1 MNFWQRLTYF
11 GGGFL
16 VGLFILFFFLSGKKA
31 SCAYGPNARVLKNIR
46 SKSLQYSP
54 LASDQLL
61 EFEIDTT
68 RIKNLLENGE
78 VDFGKSDTEKKP
90 CKTYVIEDNTSTNQL
105 TFYIENCDSI
115 ALVTEIFRDSLR

>member
-68 RIKNLLENGE
+68 RINILLKNGN

-90 CKTYVIEDNTSTNQL
+90 CQTYIIDEDIDSNTL
-105 TFYIENCDSI
+105 TFVIDNCDST
-115 ALVTEIFRDSLR
+115 ALVTEIFIDSLK